1 MSRRSLNMAQDT
13 RAYTL
18 LNQCGHTQPRPPL
31 NVVCTI
37 GSPVRPPCVLGVFT
51 PFLMIWSLRT
61 DRVTSKQPGSQTRC
75 WGSWILTPCRL
86 PFVRLALW
94 ADCLLLWG
102 LVLAVLPPLFQLEVN
117 EFPHHPG
124 LCQADSCQTS
134 HPKGW
139 RGHPLRTAKA
149 ILLVNRKTK
158 LWPFCCL

>member
-1 MSRRSLNMAQDT
+1 MAQDT
-13 RAYTL
+13 RAYAAKPIWSHAAQTTS
-18 LNQCGHTQPRPPL
+18 QCGMYDPISSAPSM
-31 NVVCTI
+31 C
-37 GSPVRPPCVLGVFT
+37 LGG
-51 PFLMIWSLRT
+51 FLMIWSLRT
-61 DRVTSKQPGSQTRC
+61 DRITSSHPGRHTKC

-102 LVLAVLPPLFQLEVN
+102 LVLAVLPPFFQLEVN

-149 ILLVNRKTK
+149 ILLVNGKTK
-158 LWPFCCL
+158 LWPFCCF